1 MRKIV
6 SLFLF
11 VSLALA
17 LKAQNK
23 IYDSYDNLLADKG
36 DIVTTLHKVRR
47 TVNQLYLSGG
57 ADYEIY
63 SIDNKQL
70 TKYLKKRCYAVRL
83 NDTLYVNCRNIR
95 YKKYRFGSWYAI
107 GEMVKGKLYFSAQ
120 PLGQIASSSFIP
132 KETSKLGGAVGD
144 AINASGLVTD
154 RVVYEIDP
162 ETKNA
167 VFVGR
172 ERMLEILKPYPE
184 LLDAFSREDSES
196 ADVIGKYL
204 LKLR

>member
-17 LKAQNK
+17 LKAQDK

-47 TVNQLYLSGG
+47 SVNQLYLSGG

-120 PLGQIASSSFIP
+120 PLG
-132 KETSKLGGAVGD
+132 
-144 AINASGLVTD
+144 
-154 RVVYEIDP
+154 
-162 ETKNA
+162 
-167 VFVGR
+167 
-172 ERMLEILKPYPE
+172 
-184 LLDAFSREDSES
+184 
-196 ADVIGKYL
+196 
-204 LKLR
+204 